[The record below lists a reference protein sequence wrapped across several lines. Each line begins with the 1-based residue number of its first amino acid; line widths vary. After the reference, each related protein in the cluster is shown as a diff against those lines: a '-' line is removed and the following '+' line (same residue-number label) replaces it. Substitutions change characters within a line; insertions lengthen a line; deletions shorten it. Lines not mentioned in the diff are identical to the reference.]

1 MYDACESI
9 STTSYCSPPP
19 PAPSPSP
26 PFGTPANKN
35 TPPPSSQVHVPE
47 ISAPFPPRPDV
58 GELEPKSDNDE
69 TDSPPLNSTE
79 GHGEGVAE
87 LRHADDADQRDRAAG
102 TGSSS
107 NRTGCI
113 DSTNPSP
120 QDTTVKG
127 NKIGSGHEKAQPVAT
142 PRRNDNAD
150 GAIVVVASGLCVG
163 ADKAG
168 RDAGAVDV
176 GAERRA
182 QTVVQTERT
191 DGADGRGAGSTTTPK
206 RRARAKKRWAKIGTN
221 REFLVKKIRR
231 QVGDPAGL
239 VLCCGV

>member
-1 MYDACESI
+1 M
-9 STTSYCSPPP
+9 
-19 PAPSPSP
+19 
-26 PFGTPANKN
+26 
-35 TPPPSSQVHVPE
+35 
-47 ISAPFPPRPDV
+47 FPPHPDV
-58 GELEPKSDNDE
+58 GELELTSDNDE
-69 TDSPPLNSTE
+69 ADSPSLNPTE

-87 LRHADDADQRDRAAG
+87 LRRHADDADQRDRAAG
-102 TGSSS
+102 TGSS
-107 NRTGCI
+107 TGSI

-127 NKIGSGHEKAQPVAT
+127 NKIGSGNEKAQPVAT
-142 PRRNDNAD
+142 PRRNDTVD
-150 GAIVVVASGLCVG
+150 GAIVVGASELCAG
-163 ADKAG
+163 ADKIG

-182 QTVVQTERT
+182 TSVVETDRT

-231 QVGDPAGL
+231 QVGDPASSCAAVCSAWCHRGKRDVSCL
-239 VLCCGV
+239 SCTRH